1 MIGIHMTLKLWALLV
16 VFLVVLQMSAAYI
29 IVLSNRDIFD
39 KYRAT
44 GYFEAIKELSKIKPK
59 SAFLLDFVM
68 GYLF

>member
-1 MIGIHMTLKLWALLV
+1 MTLKLWALLV